1 MRLDKSFNQSPQGGS
16 EKIGYTSSNRP
27 PGNYRKVLNK
37 YLIGHVLGGQN
48 EGSTIALIIIHLYLF
63 ILFIYLL
70 LISKVHE
77 SRYIKFL
84 PNSYQIASQRM
95 PMYNP
100 CIVRHMDLH
109 N

>member
-1 MRLDKSFNQSPQGGS
+1 MKGLQLLLLSFTF
-16 EKIGYTSSNRP
+16 I
-27 PGNYRKVLNK
+27 
-37 YLIGHVLGGQN
+37 YL
-48 EGSTIALIIIHLYLF
+48 Y
-63 ILFIYLL
+63 YLL
-70 LISKVHE
+70 LISEVHE
-77 SRYIKFL
+77 SKYIKFL

>member
-1 MRLDKSFNQSPQGGS
+1 MKGLQLLLLSF
-16 EKIGYTSSNRP
+16 T
-27 PGNYRKVLNK
+27 
-37 YLIGHVLGGQN
+37 
-48 EGSTIALIIIHLYLF
+48 
-63 ILFIYLL
+63 FIYLL
-70 LISKVHE
+70 LISEVHE